1 MKLNLNPKPIQFK
14 FGEYINKGFTLLKA
28 KFGDVFIGLI
38 VTILMSIIPLCGMMA
53 VGNFYKYIK
62 KLSRNERASA
72 GEIFDFKDF
81 LPYLILQLI
90 IIGGVLVFTI
100 PLSFIFAILGAFAE
114 NGDGPNPLMVM
125 PLMFLIIIP
134 IYYFL
139 LRAFYM
145 IPLIS
150 LKGITD
156 IKTAWQ
162 ISSTMTK
169 GNLLNILLF
178 AIVVGILS
186 QIGILACGIG
196 IFITMPFMYVAN
208 YFAYED
214 GLQQIEYDE
223 ITEIGTPQTF

>member
-1 MKLNLNPKPIQFK
+1 MKLNLNPKPVNFK
-14 FGEYINKGFTLLKA
+14 FGEYINKGFELMKA
-28 KFGDVFIGLI
+28 RFGDIFVGLL

-53 VGNFYKYIK
+53 MGNYYKYIK
-62 KLSRNERASA
+62 KLSKNQPTSA

-81 LPYLILQLI
+81 MPYLILQLI
-90 IIGGVLVFTI
+90 IIGGVLVLTI
-100 PLSFIFAILGAFAE
+100 PMSFMFALLGAFAE
-114 NGDGPNPLMVM
+114 YGDRPNPLMVM

-169 GNLLNILLF
+169 GNIFTILLF
-178 AIVVGILS
+178 AIVVSILS

-196 IFITMPFMYVAN
+196 ILITMPFLYAAN

-223 ITEIGTPQTF
+223 ITEIGTSQTF